1 MFPGNKQGTA
11 YLMTDTIVMCP
22 EQVSNGWIQGRFA
35 DYYFD
40 TGSRTTRSRLI
51 VIPDNVKFIAKVGFQ
66 RDTTSTDG
74 ARVAFGYVDDM
85 GNVALLDKM
94 DIYSDGKLYDYEVDL
109 SQLAGKK
116 TEFILWVEAKDLAEG
131 DCVRWVEPKIVQE

>member
-1 MFPGNKQGTA
+1 
-11 YLMTDTIVMCP
+11 MCP
-22 EQVSNGWIQGRFA
+22 EQVSNGWISGRFA

-51 VIPDNVKFIAKVGFQ
+51 VIPDNAKFTARVGFQ

-74 ARVAFGYVDDM
+74 ARVAFGYLDDM
-85 GNVALLDKM
+85 GNVALLNKM
-94 DIYSDGKLYDYEVDL
+94 DVYSDGKLYGYEVDL
-109 SQLAGKK
+109 SQLAGEK
-116 TEFILWVEAKDLAEG
+116 TEFVLWVEAKDLAEG